1 MVTSK
6 HLVHEFA
13 YTASPREGFTVTFF
27 PIQLTWTLRFTF
39 VKNILA
45 AETCVLAGFFWTL
58 TLRERG
64 CQQRAAFILMGYA
77 FQCHFSWT
85 ILLFPELW
93 SQWYLSLTPPD
104 FSFKIDWFVLG
115 PEARG
120 AKSWCPKKFGPF
132 YQGDLVIVKSARDL
146 DQVLTI
152 SACKLLHIFGQ
163 LYKGMPYHRTSLGI
177 IKNHWKS
184 SESIRH
190 HWNPISKKKTRWGGS
205 NE

>member
-1 MVTSK
+1 MPAKSGL
-6 HLVHEFA
+6 HFN
-13 YTASPREGFTVTFF
+13 G
-27 PIQLTWTLRFTF
+27 
-39 VKNILA
+39 N
-45 AETCVLAGFFWTL
+45 
-58 TLRERG
+58 
-64 CQQRAAFILMGYA
+64 A

-190 HWNPISKKKTRWGGS
+190 HWNPISKKNEIIGIIHTIDRLCLMTPPVRSQSDRTFGKFGGVTKFFCS
-205 NE
+205 TFFFVF